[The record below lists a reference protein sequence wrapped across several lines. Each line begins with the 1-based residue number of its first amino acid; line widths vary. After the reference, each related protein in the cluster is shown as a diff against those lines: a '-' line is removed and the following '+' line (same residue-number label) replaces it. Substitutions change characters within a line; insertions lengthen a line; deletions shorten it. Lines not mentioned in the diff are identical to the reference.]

1 MQVRLMMTDGGP
13 HPPETLAWS
22 TAQRVVD
29 DFAEAAPEAAYKEVV
44 AFREVVEK
52 VLTAHH
58 RMVQDAE
65 RSALRTEGSERLASP
80 VDTDQWIDDALD
92 DIVAAAREK
101 VDGKP
106 RWPTLVGYFARPLAR
121 QYLEDVLHL
130 ELHQT
135 MFIERGWHADNHPHD
150 PHAVAFNAVR
160 THGHDLLTKHDDDL
174 EEHGGRDL
182 VSAMVLNAIPKT
194 TAKTEG

>member
-29 DFAEAAPEAAYKEVV
+29 DFAEAASEAAYKEVV

-52 VLTAHH
+52 VLAAHH

-80 VDTDQWIDDALD
+80 VDTDPWIDDMID
-92 DIVAAAREK
+92 DIMAAAKEK
-101 VDGKP
+101 ADGKAK
-106 RWPTLVGYFARPLAR
+106 WPTLTQYFARPQTR
-121 QYLEDVLHL
+121 QYLEDILHM

-135 MFIERGWHADNHPHD
+135 MHIERSWHADGHPDD
-150 PHAVAFNAVR
+150 PHSKAFHAVR
-160 THGHDLLTKHDDDL
+160 RDGHALLTMHDDDL
-174 EEHGGRDL
+174 KEHGGREL
-182 VSAMVLNAIPKT
+182 VSAMVLNAIPKI

>member
-44 AFREVVEK
+44 AFREVAEK
-52 VLTAHH
+52 VLAAHH
-58 RMVQDAE
+58 RLVQDAE
-65 RSALRTEGSERLASP
+65 RSALKTEGSDRLASSI
-80 VDTDQWIDDALD
+80 DTDQWIDDAVD
-92 DIVAAAREK
+92 DIIAAAREK

-106 RWPTLVGYFARPLAR
+106 KWPTLTQYFARPETR
-121 QYLEDVLHL
+121 QYIEDVLHM

-135 MFIERGWHADNHPHD
+135 MHIERSWHADTHPDDQHAKAF
-150 PHAVAFNAVR
+150 HAVQR
-160 THGHDLLTKHDDDL
+160 DGHALLTRHDDDL
-174 EEHGGRDL
+174 EEHGGREL
-182 VSAMVLNAIPKT
+182 ISAMVLNTIPKI